1 MKTCRLALAG
11 LIVAAL
17 TASHAPSDDTKKGPP
32 AEKTAPKEKAP
43 PRTIQSKLMAEKLKH
58 AQRLLDGLTTNDFT
72 KIAASADALM
82 LISKAAEFTAVK
94 TPRYEVH
101 TNNFR
106 RALEEIAKKAKA
118 KNLDGATLGYV
129 DMTLTC
135 VRCHQSTRE
144 ERNTRAPTVP
154 TGIAGRMR

>member
-1 MKTCRLALAG
+1 
-11 LIVAAL
+11 
-17 TASHAPSDDTKKGPP
+17 
-32 AEKTAPKEKAP
+32 
-43 PRTIQSKLMAEKLKH
+43 MAEKLKQ
-58 AQRLLDGLTTNDFT
+58 AQRLLDGLATNDFA

-94 TPRYEVH
+94 TPGYEMH

-106 RALEEIAKKAKA
+106 RALEQIAKKAKD

-144 ERNTRAPTVP
+144 ERNTRAPVPALP
-154 TGIAGRMR
+154 TGIAGRAR